1 MNRAQSR
8 LEIKHKQRD
17 FVKDTGKRNAIF
29 MIKMISESNT
39 NADLCLYITQ
49 KYLISYGKKIY
60 LN

>member
-29 MIKMISESNT
+29 MIKMILKRGIQMQNDVDICFIDY
-39 NADLCLYITQ
+39 A
-49 KYLISYGKKIY
+49 
-60 LN
+60 